1 MRGSAKQAAT
11 EFALVIQEALNVLGP
26 VKVTL
31 SAGDADNQ
39 FGLTVNRDEGLING
53 RWHFNLRMTIQVD
66 VEHEDWII
74 RTSSYQYSL
83 RERDR
88 DGRREV
94 LEYHWDLSRPPHV
107 HVRGG
112 KDHVP
117 TGRVLLEDVLEY
129 CIVEVG
135 WRPRLP
141 GWRETL
147 TATKAHFQLNRHWD

>member
-26 VKVTL
+26 AKVTL
-31 SAGDADNQ
+31 SAGDVDNR
-39 FGLTVNRDEGLING
+39 FGLTVNRDEGLVDG
-53 RWHFNLRMTIQVD
+53 RWHFNLHMTIQVTA
-66 VEHEDWII
+66 EHDDWII
-74 RTSSYQYSL
+74 RTSSYQYGL

-88 DGRREV
+88 DGLREV
-94 LEYHWDLSRPPHV
+94 LEYHWDPRRPPHL
-107 HVRGG
+107 HVEGG
-112 KDHVP
+112 KDHKP

-141 GWRETL
+141 EWRATL